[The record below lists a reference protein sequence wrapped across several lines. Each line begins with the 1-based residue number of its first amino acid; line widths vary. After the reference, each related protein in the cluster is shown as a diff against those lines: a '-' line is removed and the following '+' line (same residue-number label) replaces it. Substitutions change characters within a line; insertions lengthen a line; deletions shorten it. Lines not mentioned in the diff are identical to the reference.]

1 MEYRNIPHFVIKN
14 PMNKTSTTGKVF
26 GDEVTVTVLTDV
38 CYRITGQTQFTYDYV
53 GNEYEDEFI
62 SKSYNRGRT
71 AIMQYRDEVAYIS
84 FSEQEIGGR
93 NSSVQSVPTAYNMF
107 YRNVYPKKNIY
118 YYFLN
123 VLGNAD
129 TSYQKFIYRLMSTV
143 GFVFLNDLEA
153 IGERIQPFNS
163 IEDILF
169 NRRINTGRNQSNNPT
184 YITKSS
190 SRTIEVYGKT
200 FGANK
205 YETSLLC
212 YALAMLCQREQNI
225 KLYQVV
231 EGNLT
236 ILPNASL
243 EVIRQMGKIELIQ
256 TDMRLEK
263 IQFEDNNSLR
273 SPRYTYNLLNKLG
286 KKHCALCN
294 CEIPE
299 LIQGAH
305 IWPVSAIKKAPALTM
320 EQRLG
325 YALDGENGLWLCENH
340 HKMFDEDL
348 ITFDQNGRLL
358 FHNNIDR
365 RHMRFIDEITKYH
378 ELPGEVV
385 TEQFLWYLWQRHRAG

>member
-1 MEYRNIPHFVIKN
+1 MAQNLTYTKYGDYYIPKIRLEYTGTQTLGKYGRMRRAFLKQNKPMLFNDMILSETLFPHLW
-14 PMNKTSTTGKVF
+14 
-26 GDEVTVTVLTDV
+26 EVQQTCEKRMGVL
-38 CYRITGQTQFTYDYV
+38 
-53 GNEYEDEFI
+53 
-62 SKSYNRGRT
+62 
-71 AIMQYRDEVAYIS
+71 
-84 FSEQEIGGR
+84 
-93 NSSVQSVPTAYNMF
+93 
-107 YRNVYPKKNIY
+107 RNVYPKKNIY

-123 VLGNAD
+123 VLGNVD
-129 TSYQKFIYRLMSTV
+129 TSYQKFIYRLMNTV

-163 IEDILF
+163 IEDIMF

>member
-1 MEYRNIPHFVIKN
+1 
-14 PMNKTSTTGKVF
+14 MNKTSATGKVF
-26 GDEVTVTVLTDV
+26 GDEVTVDVLTDV
-38 CYRITGQTQFTYDYV
+38 CNRITGQSQFTYEYV
-53 GNEYEDEFI
+53 GNDYEDEFI
-62 SKSYNRGRT
+62 ARSYNRGRT
-71 AIMQYRDEVAYIS
+71 AIMQYRDEVSYIS

-107 YRNVYPKKNIY
+107 YRNIYEKKNIY
-118 YYFLN
+118 YYFLD

-129 TSYQKFIYRLMSTV
+129 TSYQKFIYRLMCTV
-143 GFVFLNDLEA
+143 GFVFLNDQEA
-153 IGERIQPFNS
+153 IGTKIQPFNS
-163 IEDILF
+163 IEDIMF

-184 YITKSS
+184 YMTKSS
-190 SRTIEVYGKT
+190 AQTIEVYGKT

-212 YALAMLCQREQNI
+212 YALAMLCHGEQNV

-236 ILPNASL
+236 ILPAASL
-243 EVIRQMGKIELIQ
+243 DVIRQMGKIELIQ

-320 EQRLG
+320 EQRLD

-340 HKMFDEDL
+340 HKMFDEHL
-348 ITFDQNGRLL
+348 ITFDQQGKLL
-358 FHNNIDR
+358 FHKNIDR
-365 RHMRFIDEITKYH
+365 RHMKFIDEVTKYYV
-378 ELPGEVV
+378 LPDEVL
-385 TEQFLWYLWQRHRAG
+385 TEQFLWYLRQRHQAG